1 MADKP
6 TNPHLEKIEP
16 NGLAIA
22 AIGRDHFGNPIPQA
36 WYTTA
41 KEVIAYIC
49 PASQCLVPELDVRK
63 IMLAVEPGPDGTG
76 KEVYAKSVEDVRAHL
91 AQMGQELEEWR
102 LGVKRLPASQSSKSL
117 LKQIADLEDSLR
129 AWRRNA
135 ELADQDN
142 RRLEQENKELKKEV
156 ERLRSAHESTAYF
169 YSLASKKG

>member
-16 NGLAIA
+16 NGLAIS

-36 WYTTA
+36 WYTAA

-76 KEVYAKSVEDVRAHL
+76 KEVYAKSVEDVI
-91 AQMGQELEEWR
+91 AQVQNQMY
-102 LGVKRLPASQSSKSL
+102 SL
-117 LKQIADLEDSLR
+117 LTSETETETEYQ
-129 AWRRNA
+129 
-135 ELADQDN
+135 
-142 RRLEQENKELKKEV
+142 RLESQLNRLKQKYLRKFENQPHPKP
-156 ERLRSAHESTAYF
+156 RQA
-169 YSLASKKG
+169 

>member
-1 MADKP
+1 MTDKP

-36 WYTTA
+36 WYTAA

-76 KEVYAKSVEDVRAHL
+76 KEVYARSVEDVRTHL
-91 AQMGQELEEWR
+91 AQMSQELEEWR
-102 LGVKRLPASQSSKSL
+102 LGVRRLPATQQKPL
-117 LKQIADLEDSLR
+117 DLSRLQPFVHGLGK
-129 AWRRNA
+129 AILA
-135 ELADQDN
+135 ELMEEAAHN
-142 RRLEQENKELKKEV
+142 IGEKK
-156 ERLRSAHESTAYF
+156 
-169 YSLASKKG
+169 